1 MLFGKFNRSVVIAND
16 KMVDTV
22 RALNELGISEFEFA
36 ELGLGKSGLWCVM
49 FHCKKKTFVEFLTKV
64 RVEHISCR

>member
-1 MLFGKFNRSVVIAND
+1 MLFGKFNRSVVIND
-16 KMVDTV
+16 EHMVDAV

-49 FHCKKKTFVEFLTKV
+49 FHSKKKAFAKFLTKV

>member
-1 MLFGKFNRSVVIAND
+1 MLFGKFNRSVVINND
-16 KMVDTV
+16 KMIDAV

-36 ELGLGKSGLWCVM
+36 ELGLGNTGMWVCM
-49 FHCKKKTFVEFLTKV
+49 FHCKKKTFAKFLTKV